1 MLNISG
7 KRLFIFSI
15 CFIRARVAM
24 DIEGHIQSV
33 ISNKQFKYMKYA
45 VSISRLMFSI
55 TMRLILF
62 LSLYSDIMQSICFLQ
77 LCLTVDHPQ
86 KVLMLGEAMDFG
98 TCKAKKKNGD
108 SCTQLVNL
116 VTLPLLESHVV
127 ISVGFVFIFSPHC
140 QQYECQYC
148 QYHVKAQYKKIS
160 SKRAELQSSY
170 TGTAPRKGKGSGSLR
185 ERLCQSD
192 FHYGGLSSLACA
204 PSM

>member
-1 MLNISG
+1 M
-7 KRLFIFSI
+7 
-15 CFIRARVAM
+15 
-24 DIEGHIQSV
+24 
-33 ISNKQFKYMKYA
+33 SNLM
-45 VSISRLMFSI
+45 VSYYEMHF
-55 TMRLILF
+55 
-62 LSLYSDIMQSICFLQ
+62 YSCLCLVFLQ

-116 VTLPLLESHVV
+116 VSLPLLETHAFLFFCFLMDLYLCPVP
-127 ISVGFVFIFSPHC
+127 SPTPYC
-140 QQYECQYC
+140 QKYECQYC
-148 QYHVKAQYKKIS
+148 QYHVKVQYKKMS

-170 TGTAPRKGKGSGSLR
+170 TGIAPRKGKGRGSLR

-204 PSM
+204 PSV